1 LPQLPASRT
10 LLLLLAALLFLGESL
25 PPRAA
30 AQETESPK
38 ERAEALAEEARQF
51 WDLNAYPQAIGKFR
65 ESLALDPR
73 GETYR
78 DLGDLYAE
86 RDMHGDAIAA
96 YRSAIAENPALE
108 PELRLSLGQQMI
120 WTDRAK
126 EAIPLL
132 ASVVANRPHD
142 VEARRYL
149 ALAYR
154 WSDRLKESED
164 LYRNILAGNPADLD
178 ARRGL
183 AEALLWQGRFR
194 AATVEFDHVLNAN
207 PADAE
212 ALTGLS
218 RATLFLDMPE
228 EAGRYIARAAQASP
242 GDKEV
247 RDQIER
253 VRERL
258 VPYVGLEARGSHDS
272 DDLSLYELTLSAHG
286 RPARGLDVDGA
297 VRQLFFRQG
306 SPGKQENLNDEDS
319 VDGTGGSLSF
329 SFRRSPAIEWHAGGG
344 YTRYDINDFHPWSGN
359 FGVTI
364 TPADTVR
371 FNLDWER
378 GHWNS
383 VLSLQNQVTSDTLSL
398 SASRNFLWKTEIT
411 ASAALLYHHNEN
423 ETGQARE
430 NRGERFGLEVT
441 RRLYLRGD
449 LVHVAGILRFGWLGF
464 SEDLDVGV
472 FDPKRYTTE
481 EAGVDWGWQFR
492 PRWVFHGTVMA
503 GAQQEKG
510 AKSGPTYSAELG
522 LDRKIG
528 LGLVSVGGFAS
539 DSHARGQGE
548 GFRRIGGLFR
558 IRIPF

>member
-1 LPQLPASRT
+1 MPQLPASRT

-86 RDMHGDAIAA
+86 RDMHEDAIAA

-164 LYRNILAGNPADLD
+164 LYRNILAGNPADLE

-194 AATVEFDHVLNAN
+194 AATMEFDHVLNAN

-228 EAGRYIARAAQASP
+228 EAGRYIARAARESP
-242 GDKEV
+242 GNKEV

-430 NRGERFGLEVT
+430 NRGERFGLELT

>member
-1 LPQLPASRT
+1 
-10 LLLLLAALLFLGESL
+10 
-25 PPRAA
+25 
-30 AQETESPK
+30 
-38 ERAEALAEEARQF
+38 
-51 WDLNAYPQAIGKFR
+51 
-65 ESLALDPR
+65 
-73 GETYR
+73 
-78 DLGDLYAE
+78 
-86 RDMHGDAIAA
+86 
-96 YRSAIAENPALE
+96 
-108 PELRLSLGQQMI
+108 
-120 WTDRAK
+120 
-126 EAIPLL
+126 
-132 ASVVANRPHD
+132 
-142 VEARRYL
+142 
-149 ALAYR
+149 
-154 WSDRLKESED
+154 
-164 LYRNILAGNPADLD
+164 
-178 ARRGL
+178 
-183 AEALLWQGRFR
+183 
-194 AATVEFDHVLNAN
+194 
-207 PADAE
+207 
-212 ALTGLS
+212 
-218 RATLFLDMPE
+218 
-228 EAGRYIARAAQASP
+228 
-242 GDKEV
+242 
-247 RDQIER
+247 
-253 VRERL
+253 
-258 VPYVGLEARGSHDS
+258 
-272 DDLSLYELTLSAHG
+272 
-286 RPARGLDVDGA
+286 
-297 VRQLFFRQG
+297 
-306 SPGKQENLNDEDS
+306 
-319 VDGTGGSLSF
+319 
-329 SFRRSPAIEWHAGGG
+329 
-344 YTRYDINDFHPWSGN
+344 
-359 FGVTI
+359 VTI

-430 NRGERFGLEVT
+430 NRGERFGLELT